1 MIKIIKN
8 PNKKWENR
16 TELCGQK
23 YIFMTTD
30 FTGKPAYAK
39 IGFRSLF
46 GYIVMRIKYRTFKET
61 EL

>member
-8 PNKKWENR
+8 PNKKWEER
-16 TELCGQK
+16 TELNGRK

-39 IGFRSLF
+39 IGLRPLF
-46 GYIVMRIKYRTFKET
+46 GYIIMRIKYR
-61 EL
+61 